1 MPMDNFYLNEIVT
14 ELAPI
19 LIGRR
24 LTRVALDGS
33 DLRLDFGGT
42 RLGLV
47 ARLAGYDP
55 ALFLVSDK
63 RRKRDSIGSPP
74 KTDQA
79 QTHSAQQ
86 LLLQLRSKLVGAGVT
101 AIDKDPQDRVV
112 SLSMT
117 ASGFGVHD
125 SGFRIILS
133 LTGRSANV
141 LLVGQSG
148 LIEAAFK
155 EAGPIQIGNTPP
167 APQPAHFDPQAVL
180 SFVTGREL
188 TSNEILDSY
197 FGRSSPFTSLHRREF
212 LCRSDLGSASKA
224 LLTLVEDLFKNKRKP
239 VIYSSFP
246 LDDAASR
253 HVMEFDRPDGDSVI
267 GQRGPRQDLG
277 AAGSAGSGADI
288 ILSCIELTVA
298 SGMHRYEFASF
309 SEAAEVYSESKAA
322 AMARRERYTRLTSA
336 LETRLKKLRAALR
349 SIQADLAR
357 FSEAETFK
365 RSGDLLLANL
375 NHARIEGTIAWVK
388 DYYDSDQPEIEI
400 EINEDQTLQQA
411 AAAYYEKYQ
420 KARRAV
426 KTLYPRAREIGN
438 QISKTEDLLARL
450 LQEPD
455 LHLIEEAE
463 SLAGIAR
470 EIRPGARAG
479 SGPRTPGAPIKSS
492 RTRRNRGPEIGRRFL
507 SSDGYEIVVGRNDSE
522 NDAITFRVAGSLDI
536 WLHAA
541 DYPGSHVVVRNPSRQ
556 PVPQRSIIEAAQ
568 IAAFYSQARRQGK
581 AAVNYTQRKFVSKP
595 PKAKP
600 GLVRLSG
607 YKTMVVEPRI
617 PSALDETNRTP

>member
-1 MPMDNFYLNEIVT
+1 MDNFYLNEIVT

-33 DLRLDFGGT
+33 DLRLDFGGA
-42 RLGLV
+42 RFGLV
-47 ARLAGYDP
+47 ARLTGYDP
-55 ALFLVSDK
+55 ALFLASDK
-63 RRKRDSIGSPP
+63 RRKRDSIASPP

-79 QTHSAQQ
+79 QSHSAQQ

-117 ASGFGVHD
+117 PSGFGVQD
-125 SGFRIILS
+125 SGIRIILS

-167 APQPAHFDPQAVL
+167 APPPAHFNPDAVL
-180 SFVTGREL
+180 SFVAGREL
-188 TSNEILDSY
+188 TSDEVLDSY
-197 FGRSSPFTSLHRREF
+197 FGPSSPFTSLYRREF
-212 LCRSDLGSASKA
+212 LCRSDLASPSKA
-224 LLTLVEDLFKNKRKP
+224 LQTLVQDLFKNKRKP

-246 LDDAASR
+246 LDDMAGRAI
-253 HVMEFDRPDGDSVI
+253 ELDRPEGDAVI
-267 GQRGPRQDLG
+267 GQRRPCQNLG
-277 AAGSAGSGADI
+277 AGGSLGSGTDI
-288 ILSCIELTVA
+288 ILSCIELAVA
-298 SGMHRYEFASF
+298 RGMRRCEFASF

-322 AMARRERYTRLTSA
+322 VMTRRERYTRLKNA
-336 LETRLKKLRAALR
+336 LETRLKKLRAVLR
-349 SIQADLAR
+349 SIQADLTR
-357 FSEAETFK
+357 FSQAERFK

-375 NHARIEGTIAWVK
+375 NDARIEGTVVWVK

-426 KTLYPRAREIGN
+426 KTLGPRAREIGN
-438 QISKTEDLLARL
+438 QISKTEDLLGRL

-455 LHLIEEAE
+455 LPMIEEAE
-463 SLAGIAR
+463 SLAGISR
-470 EIRPGARAG
+470 GIRPGARAG
-479 SGPRTPGAPIKSS
+479 SGPGTLGAPIRSS

-541 DYPGSHVVVRNPSRQ
+541 DYPGSHVVVRNPSRL
-556 PVPQRSIIEAAQ
+556 PVPQRSILEAAQ
-568 IAAFYSQARRQGK
+568 IAAFYSQARREGK

-607 YKTMVVEPRI
+607 YKTILVEPRI

>member
-1 MPMDNFYLNEIVT
+1 MDNFYLNEIVT

-33 DLRLDFGGT
+33 NLRLDFGGA
-42 RLGLV
+42 RFGLV
-47 ARLAGYDP
+47 ARLTGYDP
-55 ALFLVSDK
+55 ALFLASDK

-79 QTHSAQQ
+79 QSHSAQQ

-101 AIDKDPQDRVV
+101 AIDKDPHDRVV

-117 ASGFGVHD
+117 PSGFGVQD
-125 SGFRIILS
+125 SDFRIILS

-167 APQPAHFDPQAVL
+167 PPPPPAHFDPDAVV
-180 SFVTGREL
+180 SFVAGREL
-188 TSNEILDSY
+188 TSDEVLDSY
-197 FGRSSPFTSLHRREF
+197 FGPSSPFTSLYRREF
-212 LCRSDLGSASKA
+212 LCRSDLASPSKA
-224 LLTLVEDLFKNKRKP
+224 LQTLVEDLFKNKRKP
-239 VIYSSFP
+239 LIYSSFP
-246 LDDAASR
+246 PDDTAGRAI
-253 HVMEFDRPDGDSVI
+253 ELDRPEGDAVI
-267 GQRGPRQDLG
+267 GQRRPCRNLG
-277 AAGSAGSGADI
+277 GGGSLGSGTDI
-288 ILSCIELTVA
+288 ILSCIEMTVA
-298 SGMHRYEFASF
+298 SGMRRYEFASF

-322 AMARRERYTRLTSA
+322 AMTRRERYSRLKNA

-349 SIQADLAR
+349 SIQADLTR
-357 FSEAETFK
+357 FSQAERFK

-375 NHARIEGTIAWVK
+375 NDARIEGTVVWVK

-426 KTLYPRAREIGN
+426 KTLGPRAREIGN
-438 QISKTEDLLARL
+438 QISKTEDLLGRL

-455 LHLIEEAE
+455 PRLIEEAE
-463 SLAGIAR
+463 SLAGISR
-470 EIRPGARAG
+470 EIKPGARAG
-479 SGPRTPGAPIKSS
+479 SGLRTLGAPIKSS

-568 IAAFYSQARRQGK
+568 IAAFYSQARREGK

-607 YKTMVVEPRI
+607 YKTLVVEPRI